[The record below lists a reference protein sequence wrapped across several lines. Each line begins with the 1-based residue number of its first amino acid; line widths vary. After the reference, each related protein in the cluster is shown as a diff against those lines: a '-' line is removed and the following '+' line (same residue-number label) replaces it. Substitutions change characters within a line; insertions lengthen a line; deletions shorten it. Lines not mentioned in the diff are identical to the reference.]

1 MRFDMTKTTF
11 IKRILAVTLTLLLL
25 VAAAVFVFDPFF
37 HYHKP
42 WFGLKAVLTDKEY
55 QCVGSLRT
63 FDYDALIVGSSV
75 TENNDNTWF
84 DEDFNV
90 TSIKAARSYGM
101 TADLCY
107 LMDVAWETHDLKYVF
122 YNIDAAALA
131 NKPEV
136 TFASTGCPMYLYD
149 KNPFNDVKYLW
160 NKDVLLEKIPY
171 MAAQSVIGD
180 YEEGKSYNWAQWKQ
194 FGEADVLSHYYRS
207 VSVDEMLPED
217 AYADLCKQNLDLIT
231 AQVEAHPDTQY
242 VFFFP
247 PYSMLWWDT
256 IIRAGERDVYL
267 NNLRMA
273 AERLL
278 PYENVSV
285 YSFQQEADWVM
296 DLNNYM
302 DTAHFTAEIN
312 HAMEQLMAGQ
322 ALPDG
327 KAPEAY
333 RVTAKNV
340 EAVFED
346 MRQMVTETIPA
357 LLEQYEQEEKF
368 LYDQG

>member
-1 MRFDMTKTTF
+1 MKTKAF
-11 IKRILAVTLTLLLL
+11 LKYILSLTLTLLLL

-55 QCVGSLRT
+55 QCIGTLRT

-84 DEDFNV
+84 DEDFGV

-131 NKPEV
+131 SEPEV
-136 TFASTGCPMYLYD
+136 TFESSGCPMYLYD
-149 KNPFNDVKYLW
+149 KNPINDVKYLW

-171 MAAQSVIGD
+171 MVAQSVIGD

-194 FGEADVLSHYYRS
+194 FGEADVFSHYYRMQ
-207 VSVDEMLPED
+207 DAHEMLPED
-217 AYADLCKQNLDLIT
+217 AYAGLCEQNLALIT

-256 IIRAGERDVYL
+256 IIRAGERDAYL
-267 NNLRMA
+267 YNLRMA

-278 PYENVSV
+278 QYENVSL
-285 YSFQQEADWVM
+285 YDFSSDEGWILN
-296 DLNNYM
+296 LNNYM

-312 HAMEQLMAGQ
+312 HAMEQLMAGHP
-322 ALPDG
+322 LEDG
-327 KAPEAY
+327 RTPEMY
-333 RVTAKNV
+333 RLTTDNY
-340 EAVFED
+340 EAAFE
-346 MRQMVTETIPA
+346 RLKTLTTETIPA
-357 LLEQYEQEEKF
+357 LLEQYEQEERF